1 MDTLACDLLV
11 KTFKELNPISLCR
24 LSQVS
29 KAFRVPADADEVW
42 LVCHG
47 FRKRLTESCV
57 LYELERMESG
67 RQNAERCRDIVANAS
82 ATVALHYATAREAS
96 ASVNAATW
104 RLTERFSTA
113 HIRDLHMR
121 RSVAYTNS
129 DMYIEGLL
137 TVDWE
142 IARNTLN
149 NAMRDIRM
157 ANDALDNVMVDLR
170 DAEYFEWSAETD
182 VSMLRYSLGVPLRLR
197 TWLGI
202 ENEWRAAL
210 RTWMENDIPEN
221 FAEVH
226 RLGVLL
232 SFELGIL
239 DHQLIY

>member
-1 MDTLACDLLV
+1 MDTLPCDLLV
-11 KTFKELNPISLCR
+11 KTFKELDPISLCR

-29 KAFRVPADADEVW
+29 KAFRVSADADEAWIVA
-42 LVCHG
+42 HG
-47 FRKRLTESCV
+47 FRKRVTKAHV
-57 LYELERMESG
+57 LYEADHMDSR
-67 RQNAERCRDIVANAS
+67 RQNAAQCRDIVNNAS
-82 ATVALHYATAREAS
+82 AAVALQYATAREAS
-96 ASVNAATW
+96 AAVNAATW
-104 RLTERFSTA
+104 RLTDRFS
-113 HIRDLHMR
+113 HVRIQDLHMR
-121 RSVAYTNS
+121 WSVAYTNS

-142 IARNTLN
+142 IARNTLD

-157 ANDALDNVMVDLR
+157 ANDTLDNATVDLR
-170 DAEYFEWSAETD
+170 EAEYFEWSAEID

-202 ENEWRAAL
+202 EQEWRAAL